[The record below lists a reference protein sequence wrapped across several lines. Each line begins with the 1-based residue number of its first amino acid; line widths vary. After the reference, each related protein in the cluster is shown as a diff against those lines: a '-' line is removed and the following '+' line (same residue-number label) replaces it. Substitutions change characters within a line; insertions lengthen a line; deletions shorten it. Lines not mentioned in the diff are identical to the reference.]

1 MPCLINEVLLKELIR
16 EYARELINVGK
27 QGEKKKETPHTLR
40 REIVQSYI
48 DIANSDA
55 RAVLSPL
62 ANTIKAITEIA
73 LVKGEYLLL
82 FKARATY
89 RVRPGIGNYL
99 LPLEWGLTIHP
110 IYCFPYVP
118 GSSVKGALRSTS
130 YLHFYEWLIVNKHFN
145 EDKAKEKAEELVE
158 TFFGTSDDYRAFMSR
173 VSAFDAIP
181 IEPGV
186 GNNYVVGDIITP
198 IYAKAEDE
206 CSTNPKPIIG
216 LSIAEGTKFYFVLK
230 VNAGE
235 IWEEIKD
242 NVLFKEYLG
251 LENKNDNEAPEYIA
265 KFVAALML
273 KVFREVGLG
282 GKTTRGYGYF
292 TPISIKMRSGD
303 TNER

>member
-1 MPCLINEVLLKELIR
+1 MVCLILTTLKYLIEDYTIAELSRDPSKHLLK
-16 EYARELINVGK
+16 
-27 QGEKKKETPHTLR
+27 
-40 REIVQSYI
+40 REIIQSYL
-48 DIANSDA
+48 DIVNK
-55 RAVLSPL
+55 
-62 ANTIKAITEIA
+62 NTETIA
-73 LVKGEYLLL
+73 TQLLISLKEVFQERLILDDKNTYLLAIEA
-82 FKARATY
+82 KATY
-89 RVRPGIGNYL
+89 RVRPGTANYL
-99 LPLEWGLTIHP
+99 LPLEWGLTLHP
-110 IYCFPYVP
+110 IYCFPYIP
-118 GSSVKGALRSTS
+118 ASSIKGALRSTL
-130 YLHFYEWLIVNKHFN
+130 YLHFYEWLNN
-145 EDKAKEKAEELVE
+145 GGQSSMEDAERRAEELAE
-158 TFFGTSDDYRAFMSR
+158 IFFGSSDDYRAFMSR
-173 VSAFDAIP
+173 VVAFDAIP

-186 GNNYVVGDIITP
+186 GNNYVVGDVLTP
-198 IYAKAEDE
+198 IYAEAKDE
-206 CSTNPKPIIG
+206 LSTNPKPILG

-303 TNER
+303 ANER

>member
-1 MPCLINEVLLKELIR
+1 MTCSILATIKYLVKDYTIAELDRDPSRHLLK
-16 EYARELINVGK
+16 
-27 QGEKKKETPHTLR
+27 
-40 REIVQSYI
+40 REIIQSYL
-48 DIANSDA
+48 DIVNK
-55 RAVLSPL
+55 
-62 ANTIKAITEIA
+62 NTETIA
-73 LVKGEYLLL
+73 TQLLISLKEVFEERLILVDKYTYLLAIEA
-82 FKARATY
+82 KATY
-89 RVRPGIGNYL
+89 RVRPGTANYL
-99 LPLEWGLTIHP
+99 LPLEWGLTLHP
-110 IYCFPYVP
+110 IYCFPYIP
-118 GSSVKGALRSTS
+118 GSSIKGALRSTL
-130 YLHFYEWLIVNKHFN
+130 YLHFYEWLSN
-145 EDKAKEKAEELVE
+145 EGQSSTEDAKRRAEELAE
-158 TFFGTSDDYRAFMSR
+158 IFFGSSDDYRAFMSR
-173 VSAFDAIP
+173 VIAFDAIP
-181 IEPGV
+181 TESGV
-186 GNNYVVGDIITP
+186 GKNYVVGDVLTP
-198 IYAKAEDE
+198 IYAEAKDE
-206 CSTNPKPIIG
+206 LSTNPKPIIG

>member
-1 MPCLINEVLLKELIR
+1 MACPEQLIR
-16 EYARELINVGK
+16 NYAFEYVKANLFNDKKLVSNM
-27 QGEKKKETPHTLR
+27 KKEIIQT
-40 REIVQSYI
+40 YI
-48 DIANSDA
+48 DIININSH
-55 RAVLSPL
+55 VITPL
-62 ANTIKAITEIA
+62 LVKDLELASENIKLNDGGYIIAIKAT
-73 LVKGEYLLL
+73 
-82 FKARATY
+82 ATY
-89 RVRPGIGNYL
+89 RVRPGSSEYL
-99 LPLEWGLTIHP
+99 LPLEWGLNLHP
-110 IYCFPYVP
+110 VYCFPYIP
-118 GSSVKGALRSTS
+118 GSSVKGALRSTL
-130 YLHFYEWLIVNKHFN
+130 YLHFYEWLIANKHFN
-145 EDKAKEKAEELVE
+145 EDKAKEKAEELAE
-158 TFFGTSDDYRAFMSR
+158 IFFGSSDDYRAFMSR
-173 VSAFDAIP
+173 VVAFDAIP

-186 GNNYVVGDIITP
+186 GKNYVVGDVLTP
-198 IYAKAEDE
+198 IYAEAKDE
-206 CSTNPKPIIG
+206 LSTKPKPIIG